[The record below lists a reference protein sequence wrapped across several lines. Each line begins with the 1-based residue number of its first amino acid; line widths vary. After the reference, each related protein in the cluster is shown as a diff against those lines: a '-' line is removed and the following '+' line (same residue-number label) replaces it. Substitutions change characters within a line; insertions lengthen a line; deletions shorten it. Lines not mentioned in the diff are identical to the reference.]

1 MLLLLL
7 LKSVEL
13 DDDVALLLSVAG
25 LVMYSSANRANQ
37 TQEKINV
44 GGGCVS
50 LDPRTSLQTSEPG
63 GMGRLPRQPVKV
75 AAAGVCRSF
84 RRREVRLT
92 RDHNAVLA
100 FVAAQTRHIT

>member
-1 MLLLLL
+1 MLLLLLL

-25 LVMYSSANRANQ
+25 LVMYSSANSANQ

-44 GGGCVS
+44 GGVS

-63 GMGRLPRQPVKV
+63 GMGRLQDNR
-75 AAAGVCRSF
+75 
-84 RRREVRLT
+84 
-92 RDHNAVLA
+92 
-100 FVAAQTRHIT
+100 

>member
-1 MLLLLL
+1 MLLLLLL

-25 LVMYSSANRANQ
+25 LVMYSSANSANQ

-63 GMGRLPRQPVKV
+63 GMGRLQDNR
-75 AAAGVCRSF
+75 
-84 RRREVRLT
+84 
-92 RDHNAVLA
+92 
-100 FVAAQTRHIT
+100 